1 MVLSAQ
7 ILASS
12 SNWCY
17 PNEIV
22 DSISVC
28 IILEFSLK
36 TREMK
41 GTYEGITPDE
51 MVSTQG
57 GRKRGGVLEFLR
69 QSSGDLHSG
78 MNDV

>member
-1 MVLSAQ
+1 
-7 ILASS
+7 
-12 SNWCY
+12 
-17 PNEIV
+17 
-22 DSISVC
+22 
-28 IILEFSLK
+28 
-36 TREMK
+36 MK
-41 GTYEGITPDE
+41 GTYEGLTPDE